1 MSSPLLWR
9 CGLAALAVAACSPA
23 LNWREVQLAEGELGA
38 MFPCK
43 PARLVRDI
51 TLAGAPVRMQ
61 LLSCSAGGVTYGL
74 SHADMGNPGT
84 VHAALTELR
93 GSAAAN
99 IGGVPERMAALEV
112 PGMTP
117 NPLAER
123 VVMAGKGTDGAS
135 LQEQAGFFSRGAH
148 VYQATVFGAALDADA
163 ANTFFSGLKLP
174 R

>member
-1 MSSPLLWR
+1 
-9 CGLAALAVAACSPA
+9 
-23 LNWREVQLAEGELGA
+23 
-38 MFPCK
+38 
-43 PARLVRDI
+43 
-51 TLAGAPVRMQ
+51 MQ

-74 SHADMGNPGT
+74 SHADMGDPGK

-93 GSAAAN
+93 NSAAVN
-99 IGGVPERMAALEV
+99 IGGTPRRLALLEV

-123 VVMAGKGTDGAS
+123 VAMSGQGTDGAP

-148 VYQATVFGAALDADA
+148 VFQATLFGTALDTDA
-163 ANTFFSGLKLP
+163 AGTFFGGLKLP